1 MINKGDAQLDM
12 LYLPTK
18 KIHWKLPKKKCTVP
32 LFFIMFASV
41 FFTLPSGQFLNL
53 DTSITHLCV
62 AESKNRQMNRNV
74 YNLFSD

>member
-18 KIHWKLPKKKCTVP
+18 KFIESFQKKMYSP
-32 LFFIMFASV
+32 PFFIIFALV

-62 AESKNRQMNRNV
+62 AESRNRQVNRNV